1 MAFAAE
7 AVAILAIGCVAG
19 LKGLQ
24 KVRKGVGY
32 ALVRMLCMTHRDF
45 LIQKHIFNTNTM
57 LQQSSP
63 QFQSRVGSHSR
74 LTKSFYV

>member
-32 ALVRMLCMTHRDF
+32 
-45 LIQKHIFNTNTM
+45 IFFN
-57 LQQSSP
+57 P
-63 QFQSRVGSHSR
+63 
-74 LTKSFYV
+74 KA

>member
-32 ALVRMLCMTHRDF
+32 ALVRMLCTSSLSHTKAHF
-45 LIQKHIFNTNTM
+45 QYKHYATT
-57 LQQSSP
+57 
-63 QFQSRVGSHSR
+63 V
-74 LTKSFYV
+74 

>member
-32 ALVRMLCMTHRDF
+32 ALVRIHCRTHCHF
-45 LIQKHIFNTNTM
+45 LIHKFNTNTM

-63 QFQSRVGSHSR
+63 QF
-74 LTKSFYV
+74 